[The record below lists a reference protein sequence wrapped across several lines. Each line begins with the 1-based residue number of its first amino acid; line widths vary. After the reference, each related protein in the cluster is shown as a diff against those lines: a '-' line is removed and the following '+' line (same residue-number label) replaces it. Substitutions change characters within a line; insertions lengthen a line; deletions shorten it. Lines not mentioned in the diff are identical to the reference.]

1 MQTVIQKLRW
11 IGVSA
16 IAISVGLSGCA
27 QTVNGIASNQ
37 GQHGVNPDSVQ
48 QPNHAPKSMFNELLP
63 VSIFETPIDPAK
75 PANELRGFKSKD
87 NQTKQSK
94 DCLGDK
100 NTFCNIQLTSS
111 NDPSDGKLARN
122 YLLIGITLSNE
133 LCDVWFNKLYTTQIT
148 FNQTS
153 DIISATGSLT
163 TAILGY
169 SGADSRTSGLAA
181 SIFGVSK
188 QALDSLVANYVI
200 APDLTSVAV
209 AVREYRSL
217 YAAKLESAETE
228 WNYYTARRA
237 IMAYDNSCSALSV
250 KRFINAR
257 ISGTQPEESPQP
269 LFELAA
275 SKLLVEWKDKFKV
288 PVNTVADVVDVY
300 AYLTVADDSANSVL
314 KEDAKKL
321 APDLVFFKEGHGL
334 PELVSKLRE
343 ANISEYISSLV
354 NKKVLK
360 IKSKIPSQAAVSGTN
375 PENKGST
382 SEAKGMP
389 AKGMPIANDG
399 RPVDIAPK

>member
-16 IAISVGLSGCA
+16 IAVSVGLSGCA

-37 GQHGVNPDSVQ
+37 GQHGINPDSVQ
-48 QPNHAPKSMFNELLP
+48 QPNHAPKSLVKELSPTSLW
-63 VSIFETPIDPAK
+63 ETPIDPAK
-75 PANELRGFKSKD
+75 PANELRGDGNPNSRNKGV
-87 NQTKQSK
+87 NT
-94 DCLGDK
+94 CGPNK
-100 NTFCNIQLTSS
+100 NTFCELQERSRIKDD
-111 NDPSDGKLARN
+111 DPIIARN
-122 YLLIGITLSNE
+122 YLLVGITLSNE
-133 LCDVWFNKLYTTQIT
+133 LCDVWFNKLYSSQIT
-148 FNQTS
+148 FRQTS
-153 DIISATGSLT
+153 DIISATGSLSA
-163 TAILGY
+163 AILGY
-169 SGADSRTSGLAA
+169 SRADSRVSGLTA
-181 SIFGVSK
+181 SVFGVGK
-188 QALDSLVANYVI
+188 QITDSVVANYVI

-217 YAAKLESAETE
+217 YATKLESAQTE

-269 LFELAA
+269 LLELAT

-288 PVNTVADVVDVY
+288 PVNTVADLVDVY

-321 APDLVFFKEGHGL
+321 APDLVLFKEGHDL

-343 ANISEYISSLV
+343 ANISEYVSALV
-354 NKKVLK
+354 NKKVLN

-389 AKGMPIANDG
+389 IANDG

>member
-27 QTVNGIASNQ
+27 QTVNALATNQ
-37 GQHGVNPDSVQ
+37 GQHGINPDTVQ
-48 QPNHAPKSMFNELLP
+48 QQNHAPKSLAKEILDA
-63 VSIFETPIDPAK
+63 SILKAPIDPAK
-75 PANELRGFKSKD
+75 PANDLRGFKSKD
-87 NQTKQSK
+87 NQTSQSD
-94 DCLGDK
+94 DCSDEE
-100 NTFCNIQLTSS
+100 NTFCKIQLTSS
-111 NDPSDGKLARN
+111 KSPDDRKLARD

-148 FNQTS
+148 FKQTS

-217 YAAKLESAETE
+217 YATKLESAETE

-269 LFELAA
+269 LLELAT

-288 PVNTVADVVDVY
+288 PVNTVADLVDVY

-321 APDLVFFKEGHGL
+321 APDLVFFKEGHHL

-343 ANISEYISSLV
+343 ANISEYVSALV
-354 NKKVLK
+354 NKKVLN
-360 IKSKIPSQAAVSGTN
+360 IKSKIPSQVAVSGTN

-389 AKGMPIANDG
+389 IANDG

>member
-27 QTVNGIASNQ
+27 QTVNGLASNQ
-37 GQHGVNPDSVQ
+37 GQHGLNPDTVQ
-48 QPNHAPKSMFNELLP
+48 QHNHAPKSLVKELSPTSLW
-63 VSIFETPIDPAK
+63 ETPIDPAK
-75 PANELRGFKSKD
+75 PANDLRGTSPKD
-87 NQTKQSK
+87 ECT
-94 DCLGDK
+94 GDAS
-100 NTFCNIQLTSS
+100 TFCKVQLKSS
-111 NDPSDGKLARN
+111 ADHHNSSYARD
-122 YLLIGITLSNE
+122 YLLVGITLSNE

-148 FNQTS
+148 FKQTS
-153 DIISATGSLT
+153 DIISATGSLSA
-163 TAILGY
+163 AILGY
-169 SGADSRTSGLAA
+169 SRADSRVSGLTA
-181 SIFGVSK
+181 SVFGVGK
-188 QALDSLVANYVI
+188 QITDSVVANYVI

-269 LFELAA
+269 LLELAT

-288 PVNTVADVVDVY
+288 PVNTIADLVDVY
-300 AYLTVADDSANSVL
+300 AYLTVADDPVNSAL

-321 APDLVFFKEGHGL
+321 APDLVFFNKGHDL
-334 PELVSKLRE
+334 PELVTKLRE
-343 ANISEYISSLV
+343 ANITEYVNSLV
-354 NKKVLK
+354 NKKVAS
-360 IKSKIPSQAAVSGTN
+360 IKSKIPSEVAVGVTK
-375 PENKGST
+375 PETKVTT
-382 SEAKGMP
+382 SEAKG
-389 AKGMPIANDG
+389 KGMPIGNDG
-399 RPVDIAPK
+399 KPVDIAPK